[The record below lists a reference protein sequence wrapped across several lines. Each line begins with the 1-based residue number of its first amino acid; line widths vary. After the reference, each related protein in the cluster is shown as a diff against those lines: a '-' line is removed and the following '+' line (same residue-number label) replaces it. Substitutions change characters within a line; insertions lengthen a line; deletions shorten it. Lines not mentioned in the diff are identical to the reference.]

1 MIGRASGLTDHAD
14 AKSVSFTRVVDGQTV
29 IETID
34 LERIMATGEGNVR
47 LYGGEMIL
55 VPELDL
61 EISIIGEVRS
71 PGRYRI
77 RPGERLLE
85 ALAKAGGLTDDAD
98 PG

>member
-1 MIGRASGLTDHAD
+1 
-14 AKSVSFTRVVDGQTV
+14 
-29 IETID
+29 
-34 LERIMATGEGNVR
+34 MATGEATSACTA
-47 LYGGEMIL
+47 EMIL

-85 ALAKAGGLTDDAD
+85 ALAKAGGLTTMPILADAD
-98 PG
+98 PLD